1 LKDAARRWDEMT
13 ASIGKEKH
21 LRDYRMS
28 LGLR

>member
-1 LKDAARRWDEMT
+1 LEVAARRWDEMT
-13 ASIGKEKH
+13 AATGKEKH